1 MTRRRALLSLFGLVA
16 LLVAL
21 PARADLHVIESTAP
35 TIAAG
40 RQLSD
45 HDTITLPAGTHV
57 RVVLPSGK
65 TQTVK
70 GPFTGK
76 VADLSKGQPRN
87 EGVLAWLKGLLDTG
101 GATETTAG
109 ATRSIGR
116 EMPRARIGFSWSA
129 VPVTIDG
136 SVCVAKGTAL
146 QLVRAPSASPERVAV
161 IDTTSG
167 QRGEAQWQAGSD
179 AAAWPANLAPHP
191 DATYLVVVGDRPPR
205 KIVLRELATLPA
217 DEDVLTELHKL
228 GCKPQ
233 FEAWVREKTAKRP

>member
-1 MTRRRALLSLFGLVA
+1 MTHRRTLLCLLGLVA
-16 LLVAL
+16 LLVAT
-21 PARADLHVIESTAP
+21 PARADMHVIESTVPA
-35 TIAAG
+35 IAAG
-40 RQLSD
+40 RQLAD
-45 HDTITLPAGTHV
+45 HETITLPAGTHV

-70 GPFTGK
+70 GPFAGK
-76 VADLSKGQPRN
+76 VAELTKGQPRN

-116 EMPRARIGFSWSA
+116 EMPRARVGFSWSA

-146 QLVRAPSASPERVAV
+146 QLVRAPSVSPERVAV
-161 IDTTSG
+161 IDTSSG

-179 AAAWPANLAPHP
+179 TAAWPANLAPHS

-205 KIVLRELATLPA
+205 KVVLRELATLPA
-217 DEDVLTELHKL
+217 DEDVLSELHRL

-233 FEAWVREKTAKRP
+233 FEAWVREKITKK

>member
-1 MTRRRALLSLFGLVA
+1 MTRRRTLRSLLGLVA
-16 LLVAL
+16 LLVAS
-21 PARADLHVIESTAP
+21 PARADLHVIESTVPAI
-35 TIAAG
+35 TAG

-45 HDTITLPAGTHV
+45 HDTITLPAGTHI

-70 GPFTGK
+70 GPFTGT

-116 EMPRARIGFSWSA
+116 EMPRPRVGFSWSS

-136 SVCVAKGTAL
+136 SVCIAKGTQL
-146 QLVRAPSASPERVAV
+146 HLVRAPSASPDRVAV
-161 IDTTSG
+161 IDAASG

-179 AAAWPANLAPHP
+179 TAAWPANLAPRP
-191 DATYLVVVGDRPPR
+191 DATYLIVVGDRAPR
-205 KIVLRELATLPA
+205 KVVLRELATLPA

-233 FEAWVREKTAKRP
+233 FEAWVREKTVRK

>member
-1 MTRRRALLSLFGLVA
+1 MTHTHALLSLLGLVA
-16 LLVAL
+16 LLLAP
-21 PARADLHVIESTAP
+21 PARADVHVIESTVPA
-35 TIAAG
+35 IAAG
-40 RQLSD
+40 RQLAD
-45 HDTITLPAGTHV
+45 HDTIALPAGTHV

-76 VADLSKGQPRN
+76 VGDLAKGQPRN

-136 SVCVAKGTAL
+136 SVCIAKGAGL

-179 AAAWPANLAPHP
+179 AAAWPANLAPRP

-205 KIVLRELATLPA
+205 KVVLRELATLPA
-217 DEDVLTELHKL
+217 DDDVLTELHKL

-233 FEAWVREKTAKRP
+233 FEAWVREKTAQRR